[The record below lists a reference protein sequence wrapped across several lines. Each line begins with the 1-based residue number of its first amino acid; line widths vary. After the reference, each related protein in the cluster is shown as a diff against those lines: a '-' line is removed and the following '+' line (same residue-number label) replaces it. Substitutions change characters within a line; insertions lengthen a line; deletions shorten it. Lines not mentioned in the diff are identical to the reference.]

1 MLFFEN
7 AENDCAGVYA
17 FSTFFEALLN
27 GLMAPKKS
35 KKKSEFEKAQVKNA
49 PADTD
54 NTGSEKSNDE
64 ISSAEEDPA
73 VNTPKATATP
83 SVGGKAVRKKE
94 QTQIPDEPP
103 QEKEE
108 PAEATEESTHS
119 SLQTTFGEAN
129 KEVGLQEKQP
139 AGFTSICNSVVILL
153 VLAVLCIFA
162 AILVGP
168 PEPEMKT
175 DFDFVKIFENK
186 VSELQSSFTNQT
198 DRFWKIL
205 RNRGLAHLRNTN
217 PPQPLVLLLAAPPP
231 AHDVVDC
238 LATKLAKVLDPR
250 HKRTLAMIDGT
261 EERRI
266 PGEKAKKKMDKLLIE
281 KFKAGHRAA
290 LVHHLEL
297 LPPPSPL
304 LFYSYCDDQNAPHK
318 HVAII
323 FTVHLPAEPDLS
335 LPPHE
340 AEGTVEKYLS
350 KQVWARED
358 QDAVAALLSRVAD
371 TVALMNGESSDSVKA
386 FCF

>member
-1 MLFFEN
+1 LLFLEN
-7 AENDCAGVYA
+7 AEKDLSVYA
-17 FSTFFEALLN
+17 FSTFLEALLN

-35 KKKSEFEKAQVKNA
+35 KKKSNVETLQVESA
-49 PADTD
+49 
-54 NTGSEKSNDE
+54 SNDTVE
-64 ISSAEEDPA
+64 PESDESNKELSSAEEDPA
-73 VNTPKATATP
+73 KHPPKANAAS
-83 SVGGKAVRKKE
+83 SVGSKAITQEK
-94 QTQIPDEPP
+94 QTQLPDEEP

-108 PAEATEESTHS
+108 PAEATGESTD
-119 SLQTTFGEAN
+119 SLLPSTIGEAN
-129 KEVGLQEKQP
+129 NEEVELQEKQP
-139 AGFTSICNSVVILL
+139 ASFTSICNSVVILL
-153 VLAVLCIFA
+153 FLAVLCIFA
-162 AILVGP
+162 AFLVGP

-186 VSELQSSFTNQT
+186 VLELQSKFTNQT

-238 LATKLAKVLDPR
+238 LATKLAEVLDPR

-281 KFKAGHRAA
+281 KFKAGYRAA
-290 LVHHLEL
+290 LIHHLEL

-323 FTVHLPAEPDLS
+323 FTVHLPAEPNLS

-371 TVALMNGESSDSVKA
+371 TVALMNGESSDSVKG